1 MTFAPKGVDVH
12 NALALIIILSYS
24 RQHADALCPEGFYNV
39 SIPETVPLQYS
50 CKPKHCSTLGDEW
63 DKCPGSPAACGPPP
77 TVEHAASHGDD
88 TLQLRKDIYKS
99 VIDNFAQKH
108 AAHHANSSDAIFQIP
123 HVDALGTTA
132 QEVGNNPF
140 KWNLW
145 KNPTFD
151 RQCDLHPN
159 GSTIAMPDTLTSV
172 GIKGCANVY
181 TQYMLVHDPSRCWP
195 PQSGIPIIANSF
207 TTPAQ
212 MLQCYDVVMHMLS
225 AKPLGSYVTQ
235 PYEQRDAFRLR
246 YPIITCGNNQKG
258 EKPSKDNKGY
268 PQLLKDE
275 EGGGGTYY
283 SPWTYAE
290 NNGMCRYK
298 QADPDPTD
306 IKPTFKQWHGDEN
319 GTRYGGTVQVEEF
332 GHTIFDVA
340 ISQFDPQGWRAV
352 QHAAKL
358 SRYRAA
364 RVPAPDWDCF
374 TSATEYFAAGVE
386 LVLHNTRIGTNLK
399 ARTRVELWQ
408 QDKPLYC
415 LVSRYYE
422 INNLW
427 RPCLTGPPKDIFPV
441 DFNNTLCEQI
451 LRNQL
456 GVTTFGYR
464 GSGKKESASRSL
476 PHGTGNSV
484 ELKARGV
491 TTCPVSIM
499 PIIIESQ
506 SHNLA
511 TNSSDKCNICN
522 FEEQSSTSGISLV
535 LHNESDHVANVSTNT
550 TVGANSQNTTTAP
563 DISLVLNQGNGQI
576 ATDNAGTDNK
586 GTPRNDSGSDM
597 TWIVILIVVI
607 PAAAFLFGYAVHV
620 FRNES
625 KTDDGREKVKHAEN
639 GAKPLKC
646 DIELRPLLI
655 ETQTKKPSTITYGKL
670 AKCGFSKGHTKRQ
683 GGFKL

>member
-1 MTFAPKGVDVH
+1 MAFLLKKFNVH
-12 NALALIIILSYS
+12 NAFAAIILIYTQ
-24 RQHADALCPEGFYNV
+24 RHTHALCPEGFYNV
-39 SIPETVPLQYS
+39 SLPETVPLQYS
-50 CKPKHCSTLGDEW
+50 CKPKHCSTRGDEW
-63 DKCPGSPAACGPPP
+63 DKCPGSPDACGPPP
-77 TVEHAASHGDD
+77 TVEHADSHRDD

-99 VIDNFAQKH
+99 VIDNFTQKH
-108 AAHHANSSDAIFQIP
+108 ATYQANVSDAIFQIP
-123 HVDALGTTA
+123 HVNPLGTTA
-132 QEVGNNPF
+132 QEVNSNPF

-145 KNPTFD
+145 KNATFD

-159 GSTIAMPDTLTSV
+159 GSTIAMPNTSTSV

-181 TQYMLVHDPSRCWP
+181 TQYMLVHDPGHCWP

-212 MLQCYDVVMHMLS
+212 MLQCYHVVMHMLS
-225 AKPLGSYVTQ
+225 AKPPGSYVTQ
-235 PYEQRDAFRLR
+235 PYEQRDAFRLQ

-258 EKPSKDNKGY
+258 DKPSKDNKGY
-268 PQLLKDE
+268 PQLQKDE

-290 NNGMCRYK
+290 NNGMCKYK
-298 QADPDPTD
+298 QEDPDPTE
-306 IKPTFKQWHGDEN
+306 IMPTFKQWHEGKN

-358 SRYRAA
+358 SRYHAA

-399 ARTRVELWQ
+399 ARNRVELWQ

-441 DFNNTLCEQI
+441 DFNKTLCEQI

-456 GVTTFGYR
+456 GVTTFGDR
-464 GSGKKESASRSL
+464 VSGKKASASRL
-476 PHGTGNSV
+476 MPHGTGNSE

-499 PIIIESQ
+499 PIIIEAQ
-506 SHNLA
+506 SHNF
-511 TNSSDKCNICN
+511 TSSSDKCNICD
-522 FEEQSSTSGISLV
+522 FEESISTSEISLV
-535 LHNESDHVANVSTNT
+535 VHNESGHVANVTVNT
-550 TVGANSQNTTTAP
+550 TVKVSPQNTTAAP
-563 DISLVLNQGNGQI
+563 DISLVLNQGGGQV
-576 ATDNAGTDNK
+576 ATDNAITNVKEGSN
-586 GTPRNDSGSDM
+586 NDSESNGTSKIGVIIASVASVAFVAFVGLWGHGYYKLKYARTDAEPFTPSTNPTNSDIEM
-597 TWIVILIVVI
+597 
-607 PAAAFLFGYAVHV
+607 
-620 FRNES
+620 
-625 KTDDGREKVKHAEN
+625 
-639 GAKPLKC
+639 KPLLHK
-646 DIELRPLLI
+646 P
-655 ETQTKKPSTITYGKL
+655 QTKEQHEINYGKL
-670 AKCGFSKGHTKRQ
+670 VECGIFKGHTRKQ
-683 GGFKL
+683 NTFKL